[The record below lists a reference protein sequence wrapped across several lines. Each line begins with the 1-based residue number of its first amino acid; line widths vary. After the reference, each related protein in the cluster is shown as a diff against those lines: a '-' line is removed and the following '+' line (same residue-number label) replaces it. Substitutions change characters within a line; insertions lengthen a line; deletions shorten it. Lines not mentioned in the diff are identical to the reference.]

1 VANDA
6 DVVRNYVGGQWR
18 SPWAPAFEVPD
29 PARGEVIA
37 RVPRSDSGEVGVA
50 VSAASRAQELWR
62 RVPANE
68 RVQPLFT
75 LKQLMEAHAEELAS
89 IITTEHGKTIVESRG
104 EVRRALDNIEMA
116 CGTPALMQG
125 RFAEDITSGIDE
137 LLVRQPVGVC
147 AAIVPFNFPLMIP
160 CWFLPYA
167 LACGNTFILKASERT
182 PMTATRLFEL
192 MDTIGLPPGVVNLVH
207 GDAETSRHLIEHPE
221 VRAISFVG
229 STPAAR
235 AVYADAAAAG
245 KRVQAQG
252 GARNTL
258 VVMPDANVSRVAE
271 IAAESAFGNA
281 GQRCLA
287 GGLAIT
293 VGSVGDEF
301 AADIAE
307 LAQVRVVGPGLQE
320 GTELGPLI
328 SGASRDRVRR
338 IIGEGEREGA
348 TLLADGRDVTVEA
361 GRHGYFLGASV
372 VDHVRPGGTFAS
384 TEVFGPVLGILRASD
399 IDEALRLVNSGRYG
413 NMACL
418 FTGSGEAARR
428 FRYDAQVGNVGVNVG
443 VAQPMSSFPFSGWR
457 DSFFGDLHAHGSH
470 AIEFFTQTKVVV
482 ERWP

>member
-1 VANDA
+1 
-6 DVVRNYVGGQWR
+6 
-18 SPWAPAFEVPD
+18 VPD
-29 PARGEVIA
+29 PTRGEVIA
-37 RVPRSDSGEVGVA
+37 RVPRSDADEVGVA
-50 VSAASRAQELWR
+50 VAAASEAQELWR

-68 RVQPLFT
+68 RVQPLFA
-75 LKQLMEAHAEELAS
+75 LKRVVEAHAEELAS
-89 IITTEHGKTIVESRG
+89 IITTEHGKTVTESRG

-125 RFAEDITSGIDE
+125 RFAEDISSGIDE

-160 CWFLPYA
+160 CWFLPYSI
-167 LACGNTFILKASERT
+167 ACGNTFILKASERT
-182 PMTATRLFEL
+182 PLAATRLFEL
-192 MDTIGLPPGVVNLVH
+192 MEDIGLPPGVVNLVH
-207 GDAETSRHLIEHPE
+207 GDAETSKCLIEHPE

-235 AVYADAAAAG
+235 AVYAGAAAAG

-258 VVMPDANVSRVAE
+258 VVMPDADVGRVTA

-293 VGSVGDEF
+293 VGSIGDEF
-301 AADIAE
+301 ATGVAG
-307 LAQVRVVGPGLQE
+307 LAQARIVGPGISE
-320 GTELGPLI
+320 STELGPLI
-328 SGASRDRVRR
+328 SDSSRDRVSR
-338 IIGEGEREGA
+338 IIAGSEREGA
-348 TLLADGRDVTVEA
+348 TLLADGRDVKVDDCE
-361 GRHGYFLGASV
+361 GGYFIGATV
-372 VDHVRPGGTFAS
+372 ADHVRPGGDFAG
-384 TEVFGPVLGILRASD
+384 TEVFGPVLGILRARD
-399 IDEALRLVNSGRYG
+399 IDDALRLVNSGRYG

-428 FRYDAQVGNVGVNVG
+428 FRYEAQVGNVGVNVG